1 MKRSWCDRVIH
12 INLYRYLLTT
22 MGLKKTNNRKVLNN
36 INTDSKVIVVHKA
49 HVLSYADVMANRSKA
64 YNFLTL

>member
-1 MKRSWCDRVIH
+1 
-12 INLYRYLLTT
+12 
-22 MGLKKTNNRKVLNN
+22 MGLKKSNNRKVLNN
-36 INTDSKVIVVHKA
+36 INTDSKVLVVHKA